1 MKPILVTGATGNV
14 GRELVA
20 QLRAAGRAVRALTRN
35 PKSANLPDD
44 VEVVAGDLSAPDTLH
59 AALDGVDDVFLVWVA
74 PFAAAGAA
82 VDRIAS
88 RAKRVVLLSSPHR
101 TDHPFFQQPNG
112 LRAVHAGLEQ
122 LIEASGLRWT
132 VLRPG
137 VFALNCVS
145 WWGPQIAS
153 GNLVRWAH
161 GDAETAP
168 IHERDIAASA
178 ARVLCEEGHDGRD
191 YVLTGPEGVTQR
203 QQVEII
209 GDAIGRP
216 LRFEEISAEA
226 ARNLMLAMMPP
237 PIADMLLRAYAAAVG
252 QPAYVTSTVAELTG
266 TPAAPFRQW
275 ARDHAHDFPR
285 GPLDE
290 VAHPVP
296 KQ

>member
-1 MKPILVTGATGNV
+1 M
-14 GRELVA
+14 A
-20 QLRAAGRAVRALTRN
+20 QLGAAGRAVRALTRN
-35 PKSANLPDD
+35 PKSANLPGD
-44 VEVVAGDLSAPDTLH
+44 VEVVAGDLSAPHTLDTC
-59 AALDGVDDVFLVWVA
+59 LDGIDDVFLVWVA

-82 VDRIAS
+82 IDRIAS

-101 TDHPFFQQPNG
+101 TDHPFFQQPNA

-137 VFALNCVS
+137 VFALNCVF

-153 GNLVRWAH
+153 GDVVRWAH
-161 GDAETAP
+161 ADAETAP

-191 YVLTGPEGVTQR
+191 YVLTGPEPVTQR

-216 LRFEEISAEA
+216 LRFEEISEET
-226 ARNLMLAMMPP
+226 ARNQMLATMPP
-237 PIADMLLRAYAAAVG
+237 PIVDMLLRAYAAAVNR
-252 QPAYVTSTVAELTG
+252 PAFVTSTVAELTG
-266 TPAAPFRQW
+266 NTAATFRQW
-275 ARDHAHDFPR
+275 AGDHAQDFLPR
-285 GPLDE
+285 GP
-290 VAHPVP
+290 AT
-296 KQ
+296 Q

>member
-1 MKPILVTGATGNV
+1 LKPILVTGATGNV

-35 PKSANLPDD
+35 PKSANLPGNI
-44 VEVVAGDLSAPDTLH
+44 EVVGGDLSAPGTLD
-59 AALDGVDDVFLVWVA
+59 ACLDGIDDVFLVWVA

-82 VDRIAS
+82 IDRIAS

-101 TDHPFFQQPNG
+101 TNHPFFQQPNG

-122 LIEASGLRWT
+122 LVETSGLRWT

-137 VFALNCVS
+137 VFALNCLN

-153 GNLVRWAH
+153 GDVVRWAH
-161 GDAETAP
+161 ANAETAP
-168 IHERDIAASA
+168 IHERDIATSA

-191 YVLTGPEGVTQR
+191 YVLTGPEPVTQR

-209 GDAIGRP
+209 GEVIGRP
-216 LRFEEISAEA
+216 LRFEEISEEA
-226 ARNLMLAMMPP
+226 ARTEMLAMMPP

-266 TPAAPFRQW
+266 TPAASFRRWVQ
-275 ARDHAHDFPR
+275 DHAQDLPPR
-285 GPLDE
+285 RPAKL
-290 VAHPVP
+290 
-296 KQ
+296 